1 MLLVPGSGRCGLRGL
16 QALFQGEHSL
26 EIVSQEAVF
35 HELVH

>member
-16 QALFQGEHSL
+16 QALQGEHSL